1 MNHPKARNTDPQTS
15 KQAAI
20 KSDLFSGSHR
30 EKIMQALKNFGP
42 MSPAEIAEKTG
53 MTIVQ
58 IDRRRSEML
67 LSRTIRKHKIDGQV
81 VVRCGC
87 EVLEIV

>member
-1 MNHPKARNTDPQTS
+1 MNHPKARSKDPQTS

-20 KSDLFSGSHR
+20 ESDLFSGSHR
-30 EKIMQALKNFGP
+30 EKILQALTFFGP

-53 MTIVQ
+53 MTVVQ

-67 LSRTIRKHKIDGQV
+67 LSRAIRKHKNDGQV
-81 VVRCGC
+81 LVRGGC
-87 EVLEIV
+87 EVLEAV